1 MAEQDSN
8 VRRLRALMAMFPG
21 LTIQDIAKVGKT
33 SRPTVS
39 GLLAGR
45 PEVKAN
51 GLFIELE
58 RSLPTLV
65 AVAGKRRNFFD
76 LAGVSVDQAEDAA
89 RSPGA
94 DPAG

>member
-1 MAEQDSN
+1 MAGDQDGN
-8 VRRLRALMAMFPG
+8 VRRLRALMVMFPG

-51 GLFIELE
+51 GLFGELE
-58 RSLPTLV
+58 RNLATLIGIAGRRHSFFSTEGV
-65 AVAGKRRNFFD
+65 PAERAEEAV
-76 LAGVSVDQAEDAA
+76 
-89 RSPGA
+89 RSATG
-94 DPAG
+94 